1 MLPHTGAEVIA
12 LAVHISSRCITLELV
27 PYYNKQNS
35 IFQVAYHFVQMVGTT
50 KSVKWTS
57 TNKYPKR

>member
-12 LAVHISSRCITLELV
+12 LACTYIKPFITLELV

-35 IFQVAYHFVQMVGTT
+35 IFQVAYHFVQIVGTT
-50 KSVKWTS
+50 KSVKWAS